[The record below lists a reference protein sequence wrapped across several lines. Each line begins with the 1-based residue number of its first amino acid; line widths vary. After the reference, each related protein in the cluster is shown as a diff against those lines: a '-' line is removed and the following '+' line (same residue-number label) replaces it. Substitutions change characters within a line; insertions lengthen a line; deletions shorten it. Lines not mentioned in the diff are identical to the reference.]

1 MFLLVQRYVSALAVI
16 LVAFSAYALLAVPRI
31 EPALQLRAQTPDR
44 AVTSADTTERMNR
57 HRQKLAHLFPAGG
70 WQLAQPKVLETEH
83 GTLLFKD
90 YKPLDDGRIELKP
103 LSLILYA
110 GKPATT
116 TGLRPKNP
124 PRPMVLNAPDGA
136 VLQFDGTTDPSRADF
151 GRLMGG
157 LLAGEITITSPATS
171 PSANDA
177 LSITTRNVQLDERR
191 VWTPHAVNFR
201 YGPSYGSGRDL
212 VITLLP
218 SEKDSGK
225 NAGPSFEGV
234 KTLELVHL
242 DKMHLEAAGDAIM
255 PGKRK
260 QDAKDGASAPAKAP
274 PAPVE
279 VTCQGPFLFDFVGR
293 VVSFEDNVD
302 VIRLNP
308 DGPSDQLNCQMLSI
322 HLKQPEK
329 PADGAEKPA
338 GSSSQSMSM
347 EVDHVVA
354 VGHPVVLRAPSM
366 GATARGE
373 RLEYHLETRRIVL
386 EDRDRV
392 MLLDNRF
399 DIEARQ
405 LEYEMAE
412 KGGLGRLWAA
422 GPGRLRARR
431 TEPSSN
437 KTAHSPRM
445 RAPIIPIATRPDAN
459 APTTLEATWK
469 KELRLR
475 PHQGQ
480 HVVSLL
486 ENATVGVSG
495 MGGFAAE
502 EIHLWLNEIPADV
515 AKARPSAASK
525 FAGNDNL
532 QVEPDR
538 MLATGNVK
546 INATQMDGQTGRLEV
561 WFRNQT
567 PTPIAAL
574 SAVTPTTQ
582 NVSTPDPAASSPVPN
597 TPIAQPAAG
606 TPASTA
612 SLPRK
617 QPTPPQTPGQ
627 KFHLLGDVVRIQLT
641 RNGEETALDEVTVD
655 GKVKLWD
662 APMQPGALPQMVITG
677 DALRLRGGM
686 EANAVVRVLGAP
698 ATVVAQGMTLRGENI
713 HLHRGE
719 NRMWIEGP
727 GDMLLPLT
735 SDLSG
740 KQLERP
746 SEVMVRWQQGLD
758 FDGSVA
764 RFTGNAQ
771 VETANQQQW
780 ARADGIDVTLTKRVN
795 FAETKGNMK
804 PEVQQIAFEGNFAL
818 ENRSLD
824 PQGKLASI
832 EKMQAESVRIDQ
844 QTGLMEADG
853 PGWLSTVRLG
863 GSTDALSARGF
874 GGGATMPKPTTT
886 GEPQFTYLFVEFQWR
901 VLGNLY
907 QRQVEFHRN
916 VRTIY
921 GPVDGWQ
928 GTLSVDTP
936 PEQLSE
942 QSVILECQKL
952 ELRQMPGSFPDTTMM
967 EMDATGDTVVEGRG
981 FTARASRIGY
991 QDEKQLLVLE
1001 GDGRQDAELTRQPRP
1016 GGPQSNLKARKIM
1029 YWKFDNR
1036 VEVDDARMLDLNQL
1050 NELRPAGR

>member
-1 MFLLVQRYVSALAVI
+1 MVLLLQRYASALAIVLI
-16 LVAFSAYALLAVPRI
+16 AFSAYALLAVPRI
-31 EPALQLRAQTPDR
+31 EPAVRLQTSTPL
-44 AVTSADTTERMNR
+44 TELPSADTQARMDK

-90 YKPLDDGRIELKP
+90 YKPLEDGRIELKP

-110 GKPATT
+110 GKPAAT
-116 TGLRPKNP
+116 TGLRPAAP

-171 PSANDA
+171 ASANDA

-201 YGPSYGSGRDL
+201 YGASYGSGRDL
-212 VITLLP
+212 VITLLAT
-218 SEKDSGK
+218 EKDGGGK
-225 NAGPSFEGV
+225 STGPSFEGV
-234 KTLELVHL
+234 KSLELVHL
-242 DKMHLEAAGDAIM
+242 EKLHLEAAGDAVF
-255 PGKRK
+255 PSKRATETK
-260 QDAKDGASAPAKAP
+260 SPTGPPKAP

-279 VTCQGPFLFDFVGR
+279 VMCQGPFLFDFIDR
-293 VVSFEDNVD
+293 VASFEDNVD

-308 DGPSDQLNCQMLSI
+308 DGPSDQLNCQLLSI

-329 PADGAEKPA
+329 PATDAAKPVKRE
-338 GSSSQSMSM
+338 SQSMDM

-373 RLEYHLETRRIVL
+373 RLEYHIESRRIVL

-392 MLLDNRF
+392 MLLDERF

-431 TEPSSN
+431 IEPAGG
-437 KTAHSPRM
+437 KVAGTPRL
-445 RAPIIPIATRPDAN
+445 RAPITPIAARPDAN

-469 KELRLR
+469 KELRMR

-486 ENATVGVSG
+486 ENATVGVSQ
-495 MGGFAAE
+495 MGGFAAD

-515 AKARPSAASK
+515 AKARPSAANK
-525 FAGNDNL
+525 FGGSSSL

-538 MLATGNVK
+538 MLATGQVR
-546 INATQMDGQTGRLEV
+546 INATQLEGQTGRLEV
-561 WFRNQT
+561 WFRNA
-567 PTPIAAL
+567 PAPVAP
-574 SAVTPTTQ
+574 AVDP
-582 NVSTPDPAASSPVPN
+582 PAPAPAA
-597 TPIAQPAAG
+597 TTG
-606 TPASTA
+606 TPAFTTA
-612 SLPRK
+612 LPRK
-617 QPTPPQTPGQ
+617 KPSLPQTPGQ

-662 APMQPGALPQMVITG
+662 APAVAGAPSQLLITG
-677 DALRLRGGM
+677 DALRLQGGM
-686 EANAVVRVLGAP
+686 ESSAVVRVLGEP
-698 ATVVAQGMTLRGENI
+698 ATIVAQGMTLRGANV
-713 HLHRGE
+713 HLHRAD

-746 SEVMVRWQQGLD
+746 SEVLVRWQTGLD
-758 FDGSVA
+758 FDGAVA

-780 ARADGIDVTLTKRVN
+780 ARADGIDVTLTKRIN
-795 FAETKGNMK
+795 FAETKGGPR

-824 PQGKLASI
+824 LQGQLASI
-832 EKMQAESVRIDQ
+832 EKMQAESLRIDQ
-844 QTGLMEADG
+844 QTGRMEADG

-863 GSTDALSARGF
+863 GAGDALSARGL
-874 GGGATMPKPTTT
+874 GTAAPMPVKPT
-886 GEPQFTYLFVEFQWR
+886 GGPPQFSYLFVEFQLQ
-901 VLGNLY
+901 VVGNLY
-907 QRQVEFHRN
+907 QRQVEFHRH

-928 GTLSVDTP
+928 GTLSIDTP
-936 PEQLSE
+936 PEQLAE
-942 QSVILECQKL
+942 QSVIMECQKL
-952 ELRQMPGSFPDTTMM
+952 ELRQMPGSFPDTTTM

-1016 GGPQSNLKARKIM
+1016 GGAQSNLKARKIM

-1050 NELRPAGR
+1050 NELRPPGR